1 MTTRVTEG
9 DRRGTTKDDSFFLL
23 GVPPSFLASRG
34 FAAQCSRARALPLLN
49 LKKKR
54 DSSQSKAIRKREE
67 GPPDG
72 RLGWSLSEVCHIP
85 GSSFMSHSSVKL
97 CESAVRRDLSPPYLE
112 GLSGVGHQPSDG
124 LFSNHQPSKKVI
136 FFYCQPSKC
145 IQRLT
150 VKKVQD
156 ISNFAVSAAVPV
168 HGILAPEESINWKK

>member
-9 DRRGTTKDDSFFLL
+9 DRRSTTKDDSFFLL

-34 FAAQCSRARALPLLN
+34 FAAQCSRAHALPLLN

-54 DSSQSKAIRKREE
+54 DSSQSKEIRKREE
-67 GPPDG
+67 GPPDD

-85 GSSFMSHSSVKL
+85 GSSFTSHSSVKL

-136 FFYCQPSKC
+136 FFLLSTIKMHTK
-145 IQRLT
+145 ING
-150 VKKVQD
+150 KKG
-156 ISNFAVSAAVPV
+156 SRYF
-168 HGILAPEESINWKK
+168 KFRC